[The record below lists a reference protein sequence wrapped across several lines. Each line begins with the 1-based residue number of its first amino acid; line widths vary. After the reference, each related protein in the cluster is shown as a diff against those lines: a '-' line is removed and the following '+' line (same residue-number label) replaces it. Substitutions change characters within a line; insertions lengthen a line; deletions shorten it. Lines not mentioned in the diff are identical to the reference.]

1 VPRRLMVLFAL
12 ITLAALPVILVAGGR
27 LAVTPALA
35 RPGADLLQ
43 GWPMQGHDPQ
53 RTSRSPATG
62 PAHPH
67 LLFARKGFYALLVG
81 PNGEIY
87 AGAPYKTGI
96 VALDATARQRWAIWG
111 CCGEGYP
118 VLAADGTV
126 FNYGSSTTPE
136 AAATNGTEAIA
147 IGPAGSVAWRITPF
161 GLPKGASSL
170 ASNGA
175 IFAPV
180 IGPHN
185 GTGTEPYI
193 GLNIISWQGRVTAH
207 LPVAYAPA
215 LSPNG
220 TIYEASIGQLTA
232 LTPGGAVVWQRRL
245 PGSPPS
251 GPLVGQGRIV
261 YLGYGTKLVAYSP
274 SGRLLWSLRW
284 REAPLALAER
294 ADGVVLMAGRTR
306 LSAVSAT
313 GKQLW
318 TTRIGE
324 TADPY
329 YHPSLVVDASG
340 RAYVGSGDGRVRVVT
355 AGGHV
360 VASLRAGPA
369 HHGTPT
375 ALLGPDGKL
384 IVSGTDGV
392 LRAYGP

>member
-1 VPRRLMVLFAL
+1 
-12 ITLAALPVILVAGGR
+12 
-27 LAVTPALA
+27 
-35 RPGADLLQ
+35 
-43 GWPMQGHDPQ
+43 MQGHDPQ

-62 PAHPH
+62 PTHPH
-67 LLFARKGFYALLVG
+67 LLFTRRGFFAVLIGPKGDLYGTV
-81 PNGEIY
+81 PSR
-87 AGAPYKTGI
+87 TGI
-96 VALDATARQRWAIWG
+96 VALDAGGRQQWAVRG
-111 CCGEGYP
+111 CCGEGSP

-126 FNYGSSTTPE
+126 FDYGSSTTPE
-136 AAATNGTEAIA
+136 AASTNGTEAIA
-147 IGPAGSVAWRITPF
+147 IGPAGTVAWRITPF
-161 GLPKGASSL
+161 GLAKGAISL

-193 GLNIISWQGRVTAH
+193 GLNVISWQGRVTVH

-215 LSPNG
+215 LAPNG

-232 LTPGGAVVWQRRL
+232 LAPGGAVVWQRRL
-245 PGSPPS
+245 PSSPPS
-251 GPLVGQGRIV
+251 GPLVGQGGIV

-274 SGRLLWSLRW
+274 SGRLLWSLRR

-318 TTRIGE
+318 TTRIGK

-329 YHPSLVVDASG
+329 YRPFLVVDASG
-340 RAYVGSGDGRVRVVT
+340 KAYVGSGDGRVRVVT

-369 HHGTPT
+369 HRGIPT